1 MRHSTPKLQTSFRL
15 SRLARALAAGS
26 LLSVG
31 LPAVQAAPPALPTGL
46 SVAAGQAQVNVN
58 GSHMTV
64 TNSSQAILNWNSFSI
79 GHGAAV
85 YFQQPNAS
93 SQVLNRVTGSDPSAI
108 LGNLGSNGKV
118 WLLNPNGVLFGA
130 TARVDVGG
138 MVASTLRMSDLD
150 WTGGRYRLAA
160 GAQDLAASGVRNQ
173 GEIRTAQGGSLALI
187 AGTVGNEGL
196 MRAPGGQV
204 VLAAGQTVELVD
216 TGSANLSVRV
226 TAPSGQARNLGMIEA
241 AGGRIDITAAA
252 VNQDGI
258 VRADALRSDPGGEVW
273 IRASESIDLAP
284 SSQTTADGGRGGLVS
299 LQAASGRTTVQ
310 GTLSA
315 RGTAGSGGQAV
326 VLGPE
331 IGLLDGSRIDVSGVS
346 AGGLAVVGGGAAGK
360 DPRFVNARALYV
372 SQQASIS
379 ADATGL
385 GDGGQIF
392 LWSDTATRAYGAFS
406 ARGGQSGGN
415 GGFIETSGG
424 WLDAR
429 PSAIDTMAP
438 MGRSG
443 QWLLDPYN
451 ILIGDRVQ
459 NTLGSGPVFTAGG
472 LGSSIN
478 SLTITAALANGNN
491 VIISTGGTG
500 GGTEAGNISLVNAN
514 INVADFVSG
523 RPGSLTLFADASISM
538 LNSSIR
544 SSIGAMPVTFLASQS
559 AAGGISLT
567 NSTIVTG
574 FSDSSNISGGFGAIA
589 LTGGAAGVAP
599 GGASFSGAGG
609 AVAAGLSL
617 VNSRLDAGSAP
628 VTLRGVST
636 LAAGTG
642 VQMDASSSVVSGML
656 AITGDGSAYRGMGIS
671 GSLFSSGALS
681 LQGRGAEVGVLL
693 SSASVAANGR
703 INITAGSVNLAG
715 STRVSST
722 ATGDAI
728 LIADAAGPLA
738 RFSNT
743 VGSQALSVLA
753 ANGPASGGR
762 WIVYATD
769 IKDAANYAP
778 GGLLP
783 AFRRYGAHYGAWSAD
798 AGNGLVFSTNEF
810 ATVSGNVNPRVYN
823 GTTNATLAS
832 ASVSTSVQGDSAS
845 LVNGSA
851 SFATKNV
858 GTGIAVTLN
867 AAQPIDFQSADGAAV
882 FGYTIISTLSG
893 NITPATLSLS
903 GLSAANKVYDA
914 TTLATLAGTATVTP
928 LGNDVVSISGLAT
941 ARFADKNVG
950 TAKPV
955 SVSGL
960 TLTGADAGNYILAPL
975 PSFSADITRATL
987 SLAGLSAANK
997 VYDTTTLATIFGAA
1011 TIVPLGN
1018 DAVSIS
1024 GLATARFADKNVGT
1038 DKPVSVSGL
1047 TLSGAD
1053 AGNYL
1058 LAPLP
1063 SLSADI
1069 TRATLSLA
1077 GLSAA
1082 NKVYDATTLA
1092 TLFGTATIT
1101 ALGNDVVSISGLA
1114 VGSFADQ
1121 NVGTDKPVSVGGL
1134 TLTGAD
1140 AGNYRLAPLPNL
1152 RADITRATLSLAGL
1166 SATNKVYDAT
1176 TAATLTGTA
1185 AITPLGNDAVSI
1197 SGLAT
1202 ASFVD
1207 KNVGTAKP
1215 VSVSGLT
1222 LSGADAGNY
1231 LLAPLPSLSAD
1242 ITRATLSLAGLS
1254 AANKVYDAT
1263 NLATLFG
1270 TAAITALGND
1280 LVSISGL
1287 AVGSFAD
1294 KNVGTAKPV
1303 SVSGLSLSGA
1313 DAGNYLLAPLL
1324 SLSADIMR
1332 ATLSLAGLGAA
1343 NKVYDATTLAALSGT
1358 ATITALGNDLVSVS
1372 GLAVGSFAD
1381 KNVGTAKP
1389 VSVSGLILSGAD
1401 GDNYMLAPL
1410 ASLSADIT
1418 RATLT
1423 LVGLSA
1429 GSKIYD
1435 GSNTAPLSG
1444 IGSVSF
1450 IPGDAVTLVGTALA
1464 NFANANVGLGK
1475 PVTVSGL
1482 TLAGTAAL
1490 NYNLLL
1496 PTDLAGNIELAILT
1510 YIALA
1515 TVRSAGAPLTG
1526 LQGTVTGFVANET
1539 LASATSGTAVF
1550 SAPAG
1555 VLNQPGSYAVF
1566 GSGLTAMNYSF
1577 VQAPGNAQALSI
1589 VGLGAT
1595 VSGALGVNQNL
1606 RSIPLPQA
1614 PPTLDAGG
1622 LVNLLLGPVFN
1633 AASVPNGNFGPT
1645 LVTGL
1650 SPDGI
1655 MQLLSGR
1662 DRYKDQLLADARTRL
1677 ELAPDLANLRQCP
1690 SLEEAQQGKC
1700 LVSETLK
1707 IRAEQQRTLLATARA
1722 RELALI
1728 VNPTASLDNLPP
1740 TAAGPIESL
1749 PPSDPTRLAEQAN
1762 RQASAA
1768 NATAD
1773 TAAASSEIAPEL
1785 LALARPTLRRP
1796 PLPAID
1802 PLQTQLDLL
1811 LTNYRIKTAVL
1822 PQIERKIA
1830 IVVGVDV
1837 YADSTIPSLGNAVRD
1852 ARAVAKMFESRL
1864 GYETIVLENATRSSV
1879 VGALNRL
1886 ALTMEPQDS
1895 VIVYYAGHG
1904 DVVEATGLGYWLLSD
1919 SKALDPTTWLS
1930 NSDIN
1935 RLVGQISAHQV
1946 ALISD
1951 SCYSG
1956 TLTTGDRI
1964 RAKALPP
1971 DPQDVLSRKTV
1982 VVMTSGGNEPVF
1994 DEGRDGHSLFAWNLL
2009 NVLGKVNQWQ
2019 PGGNVFERIRFEVA
2033 RALPQRPQY
2042 SDSRSGGSQPG
2053 GDFLYEYRQLEAPK

>member
-1 MRHSTPKLQTSFRL
+1 MRHPTPKLQTSFRL

-79 GHGAAV
+79 GQGAAV

-130 TARVDVGG
+130 TARIDVGG

-160 GAQDLAASGVRNQ
+160 DAQDLAASGVRNQ

-429 PSAIDTMAP
+429 PSAIDTLAP

-451 ILIGDRVQ
+451 ILIGDQVQ

-491 VIISTGGTG
+491 VIISTGGAG

-514 INVADFVSG
+514 INVAEFVSG

-559 AAGGISLT
+559 AAGGISLI

-574 FSDSSNISGGFGAIA
+574 FSGSSNISGGFGAIA

-656 AITGDGSAYRGMGIS
+656 AITGDGSAYRGMDIS

-753 ANGPASGGR
+753 ANGPAIGGR

-783 AFRRYGAHYGAWSAD
+783 AFRRYGARYGAWSAD

-1038 DKPVSVSGL
+1038 AKSVSLGNL
-1047 TLSGAD
+1047 TLTGAD
-1053 AGNYL
+1053 AGNYR

-1114 VGSFADQ
+1114 VGSFADK

-1166 SATNKVYDAT
+1166 SA
-1176 TAATLTGTA
+1176 
-1185 AITPLGNDAVSI
+1185 
-1197 SGLAT
+1197 
-1202 ASFVD
+1202 
-1207 KNVGTAKP
+1207 
-1215 VSVSGLT
+1215 
-1222 LSGADAGNY
+1222 
-1231 LLAPLPSLSAD
+1231 
-1242 ITRATLSLAGLS
+1242 
-1254 AANKVYDAT
+1254 ANKVYDAT

-1280 LVSISGL
+1280 LVS
-1287 AVGSFAD
+1287 
-1294 KNVGTAKPV
+1294 
-1303 SVSGLSLSGA
+1303 
-1313 DAGNYLLAPLL
+1313 
-1324 SLSADIMR
+1324 
-1332 ATLSLAGLGAA
+1332 
-1343 NKVYDATTLAALSGT
+1343 
-1358 ATITALGNDLVSVS
+1358 VS

-1381 KNVGTAKP
+1381 KNVGRAKS

-1401 GDNYMLAPL
+1401 AANYMLAPL

-1423 LVGLSA
+1423 LAGLSA

-1510 YIALA
+1510 YIALP

-1595 VSGALGVNQNL
+1595 VSGALSVNQNL

-1614 PPTLDAGG
+1614 PPTLDVGG
-1622 LVNLLLGPVFN
+1622 LVNLLLGPVFD

-1707 IRAEQQRTLLATARA
+1707 NRAEQQRTLLATARA

-1728 VNPTASLDNLPP
+1728 ANPTASLDNLPP

-1768 NATAD
+1768 NATVDA
-1773 TAAASSEIAPEL
+1773 AAASSEIAPEL
-1785 LALARPTLRRP
+1785 LALARPTLREP